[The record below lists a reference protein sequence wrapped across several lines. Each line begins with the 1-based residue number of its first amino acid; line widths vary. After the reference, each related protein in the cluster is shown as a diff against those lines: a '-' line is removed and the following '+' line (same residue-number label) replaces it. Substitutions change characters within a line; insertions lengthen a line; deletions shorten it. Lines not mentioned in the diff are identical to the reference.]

1 MTITEYHIELYK
13 RVGGDVD
20 HLLRIGIQEE
30 KTLKNQDIILKIG
43 EIVAD
48 LELVKK
54 GLTSFEYTEKLNV
67 KLIELCS
74 NDNVITQMKQL
85 EMFE

>member
-20 HLLRIGIQEE
+20 HLQRIGTPEE
-30 KTLKNQDIILKIG
+30 KTLKNQDIILKMG
-43 EIVAD
+43 EIVTD

-54 GLTSFEYTEKLNV
+54 GLASFEYTKKLNA

-74 NDNVITQMKQL
+74 NANVIAQMKQL
-85 EMFE
+85 EIFE

>member
-20 HLLRIGIQEE
+20 HLQRIGTQEE
-30 KTLKNQDIILKIG
+30 KTLKNQDIILKMG

-48 LELVKK
+48 LELVKN
-54 GLTSFEYTEKLNV
+54 GLISIEYTKKLNI

-74 NDNVITQMKQL
+74 NDNVIAQMKQL
-85 EMFE
+85 KMFE